1 MVELEKIGI
10 NDIEKLIR
18 LADDVLRQMEV
29 NAYLYNDEGVA
40 FYEKV
45 DEQEPN
51 YYELVDSMM
60 QEPIHKEKCDKF
72 SRLMYQIMREE
83 KSFGEV
89 YFEPITYLKD
99 QMEPYKKRI
108 IGLFRNGTM
117 QDTVT
122 NETSYV
128 VDESV
133 TDDYLMELFVM
144 RIRDRRI
151 IMAVQRFQNTYYL
164 LLRDYPCVEEADKYV
179 GIYDDIRK
187 LRQAYEAE
195 CEKLVSEKDKYP
207 FVLSL
212 QIYKFEE
219 EADGKQVSQGRLIK
233 IIVQNTG
240 RSRPCGF
247 PA

>member
-1 MVELEKIGI
+1 MFELEEIGI

-18 LADDVLRQMEV
+18 LADDVVRQMEV
-29 NAYLYNDEGVA
+29 NASLYDDEGMA

-45 DEQEPN
+45 DEKEPN
-51 YYELVDSMM
+51 YYEIVDSMM
-60 QEPIHKEKCDKF
+60 REPIHKEKCDKI
-72 SRLMYQIMREE
+72 RRRMYQIIREE

-89 YFEPITYLKD
+89 HYEPITYLKE
-99 QMEPYKKRI
+99 QMEPHKKRI

-151 IMAVQRFQNTYYL
+151 IMAVQRFPNTYYL
-164 LLRDYPCVEEADKYV
+164 LLRDYPCVEESDKYV

-187 LRQAYEAE
+187 LRLAYEKE
-195 CEKLVSEKDKYP
+195 WEKLVTEQDEYP
-207 FVLSL
+207 FALNL
-212 QIYKFEE
+212 KIYEFDEE
-219 EADGKQVSQGRLIK
+219 PDGTPAFQGRLIK
-233 IIVQNTG
+233 PEELWG
-240 RSRPCGF
+240 
-247 PA
+247 